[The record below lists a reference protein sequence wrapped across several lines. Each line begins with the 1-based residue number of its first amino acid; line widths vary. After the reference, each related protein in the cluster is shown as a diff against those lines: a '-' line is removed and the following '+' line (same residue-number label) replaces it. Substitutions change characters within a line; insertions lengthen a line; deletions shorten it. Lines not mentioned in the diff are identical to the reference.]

1 MAEETEKTTITA
13 LEQMHAREGAIYKA
27 LDLAKVRGIAT
38 ITADDIVK
46 DAGILLAFVT
56 GEASVAFPKA
66 ATTRKTRASG
76 TSSTPSDT
84 ASGTAATTTAETPAS
99 STEQKTS
106 DPAAASATAVVEDD
120 FLSETPKEE
129 KVEEPKYE
137 LKDVR
142 VALVDLQTK
151 VSKDAAM
158 KVLKEDGKVEILG
171 NLKPENFAAVIKAAK
186 KALPK

>member
-27 LDLAKVRGIAT
+27 LDLAKIRGVT
-38 ITADDIVK
+38 TLTADDIVK
-46 DAGILLAFVT
+46 DAGVLLAFVT
-56 GEASVAFPKA
+56 GDAIAPKA
-66 ATTRKTRASG
+66 ATTRKPRTSTPG
-76 TSSTPSDT
+76 TSTQSDT
-84 ASGTAATTTAETPAS
+84 ASGTAATTAEAPAS

-158 KVLKEDGKVEILG
+158 KVLKEDGKVDILG